1 MCYQRLSERGDSLVA
16 AKKTLINQN
25 VKTERI
31 NYGKVKSVLPLPNLI
46 SVQTDSY
53 KWFIEKV
60 IREVFEDIYPIES
73 SNEQL
78 R

>member
-1 MCYQRLSERGDSLVA
+1 MA

-31 NYGKVKSVLPLPNLI
+31 NYGKVNSVLPLPNLI

-53 KWFIEKV
+53 KWFVEKG
-60 IREVFEDIYPIES
+60 IKDVFEDIYPIES
-73 SNEQL
+73 SNEPVIAPSKIFL
-78 R
+78 KATG